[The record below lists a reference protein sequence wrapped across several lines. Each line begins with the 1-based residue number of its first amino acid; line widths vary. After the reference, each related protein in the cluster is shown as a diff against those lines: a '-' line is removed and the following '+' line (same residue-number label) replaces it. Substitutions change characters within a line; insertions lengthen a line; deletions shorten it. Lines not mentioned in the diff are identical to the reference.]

1 MNNPYEKLPF
11 DLYID
16 IENEVERKLSEF
28 YNNNPNISE
37 KLTNE
42 EKETIKEWIYTTTSF
57 EFYRL
62 YGITENEL
70 KEYFRENNINANN
83 KLPQF
88 KDIKIRK

>member
-70 KEYFRENNINANN
+70 KEYFRENNINTNN

>member
-70 KEYFRENNINANN
+70 KEYFRENNININN